1 MDVLAACNGVL
12 EVRPVFV
19 GVQVV
24 FGYGYLSATRHSHG
38 DFVALDGYYVE
49 NNGMFAI
56 EKLKFF
62 EIKFVNASTNA
73 SKIKRCRADKYLHST
88 LRIFNLKV
96 LRGNLPPFTS
106 GRNYAAIGLTQQSDQ
121 SYV

>member
-1 MDVLAACNGVL
+1 MFPACNSVL
-12 EVRPVFV
+12 EVQSVFV
-19 GVQVV
+19 GVQFVIAHA
-24 FGYGYLSATRHSHG
+24 YLSAARYGYG

-49 NNGMFAI
+49 NNGIFAI

-106 GRNYAAIGLTQQSDQ
+106 GRNYAAIGLTKQSDQ